1 MNDPA
6 ACYGK
11 DGAQAISV
19 FKRRLSSV
27 MALVM
32 NRNTLFFVAAIVLVA
47 LAACGKGNEE
57 KAAAPAQDG
66 AAVSQPAAP
75 AEGASEKEGPDLV
88 KALRE
93 NAGVT
98 TPEEQAAAIE
108 RARTNAESAA
118 KAVGQNAEQAQ
129 AAGEAAAAT
138 AQRSFN
144 ERQNAVQSN

>member
-1 MNDPA
+1 M
-6 ACYGK
+6 
-11 DGAQAISV
+11 
-19 FKRRLSSV
+19 
-27 MALVM
+27 
-32 NRNTLFFVAAIVLVA
+32 
-47 LAACGKGNEE
+47 
-57 KAAAPAQDG
+57 
-66 AAVSQPAAP
+66 
-75 AEGASEKEGPDLV
+75 
-88 KALRE
+88 
-93 NAGVT
+93 T